1 MAGGKKGGK
10 TAAKAKA
17 EENKQ
22 VEAQAVETTEA
33 AAAEGGKKKSNNLF
47 IDRVSNKF
55 IHERDNAKD
64 GKKYFA
70 VSYNMGDGQ
79 YGSFLVK
86 PGQVIPT
93 TKKVKDAEGN
103 TKDVPVE
110 GYSNILLGTKGQHYE
125 VSINDKDKNFPKA
138 SLTAEQI
145 KTAYDSSKQAYKD
158 AKAAEKA
165 ASKDAKA
172 ADKTAEAGDVE
183 LGD

>member
-1 MAGGKKGGK
+1 MAGKKGGK
-10 TAAKAKA
+10 TAAKAKV
-17 EENKQ
+17 EEKK
-22 VEAQAVETTEA
+22 VEAQAVEATEA
-33 AAAEGGKKKSNNLF
+33 TAAEGAKKKSNNLF

-93 TKKVKDAEGN
+93 TKNVKDAEGN
-103 TKDVPVE
+103 VKQVPVE
-110 GYSNILLGTKGQHYE
+110 GYSNVLLGTKGQHYE

-165 ASKDAKA
+165 ATKDAKA